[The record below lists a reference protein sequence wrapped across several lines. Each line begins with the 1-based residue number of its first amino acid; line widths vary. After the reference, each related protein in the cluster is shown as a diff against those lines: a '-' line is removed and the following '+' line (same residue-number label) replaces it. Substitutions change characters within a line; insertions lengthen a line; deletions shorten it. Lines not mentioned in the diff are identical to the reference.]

1 MSVDKHR
8 LARKVGVVIWTELLK
23 LTVVASIIPP
33 DLCRFR
39 TVFIEDRH
47 EVYVFGG
54 LSKGVVRNDM
64 YVFNTLE
71 EKSEA
76 IPPCLRGKQS

>member
-1 MSVDKHR
+1 MSAEKR
-8 LARKVGVVIWTELLK
+8 SSARKVGTVIWTNYLK
-23 LTVVASIIPP
+23 LTVVASIIPH

-54 LSKGVVRNDM
+54 LSKGLAKNDM

-76 IPPCLRGKQS
+76 IPPCLFVEW